1 MERIYESVHQHVVV
15 LEREVALLLDPLSPA
30 TRRARWDS
38 AVGGDEA
45 ADQLVLELGHRRR
58 GEVDL
63 FE

>member
-1 MERIYESVHQHVVV
+1 MKPWTSTPSCSNVKWRSFSTPVECRDAPGEIG
-15 LEREVALLLDPLSPA
+15 L
-30 TRRARWDS
+30 

-63 FE
+63 LE